1 MMTPM
6 FLKLH
11 YLHRAYRYRLRVD
24 PAELR
29 FVCSQLKAGDVAADV
44 GCHKGAYT
52 YWMRR
57 SVGAQGAVFAFEPQ
71 PQQVEYLRRAFSAME
86 YDNVAVVPMA
96 VSDACGKL
104 PLYTEPGV
112 GFTHAAS
119 LVDPPSRGGPAAK
132 HLTATAA
139 AVESLLVDVITL
151 DDFFARQDR
160 GPNFL
165 KIDVEGHE
173 RSVLEGAHGTLE
185 RYRPALLIECENRH
199 RPDGDVGTVF
209 SFLHSFGYE
218 GSFFLNGTRRSLT
231 EFDPSIHQ
239 RIEPGATSTPRGY
252 VNNFA
257 FVHESARK

>member
-1 MMTPM
+1 M
-6 FLKLH
+6 FVKLH

-57 SVGAQGAVFAFEPQ
+57 SVGPQGAVFAFEPQ
-71 PQQVEYLRRAFSAME
+71 PQQVEYLRRAFSAMQ
-86 YDNVAVVPMA
+86 YDNVSVVPMA
-96 VSDACGKL
+96 VSDTCGKL

-132 HLTATAA
+132 QLTANAA
-139 AVESLLVDVITL
+139 AVDSSLVDVITL
-151 DDFFARQDR
+151 DEFFARQDR
-160 GPNFL
+160 GPNFV
-165 KIDVEGHE
+165 KIDVEGYE
-173 RSVLEGAHGTLE
+173 LSVLNGARGTLE
-185 RYRPALLIECENRH
+185 KYRPALLIESESRH
-199 RPDGDVGTVF
+199 RPDGDVSTVF
-209 SFLHSFGYE
+209 RFLHSFGYA
-218 GSFFLNGTRRSLT
+218 GSFFLNGARHSLT

-239 RIEPGATSTPRGY
+239 CIEPGVTTTPRGY

-257 FVHESARK
+257 FVHASGRK